1 MGTTEDEATFE
12 VAADTE
18 DEDETAAEL
27 TALEVEVVVGTTLV
41 EVTLTEDV
49 EVLMG
54 AAEVQGLLQP
64 CE

>member
-1 MGTTEDEATFE
+1 VGTTEDEATFE